1 MKEEIFMELSLNSD
15 IDMGNDAY
23 HIQTEDWGLSS
34 PYIVSRIFKNG
45 AVLKSVKTPYSDLI
59 EAPIWDKTAVEE
71 AVKVQ
76 HDRILDLLLSGQNI

>member
-1 MKEEIFMELSLNSD
+1 MELSLNSD
-15 IDMGNDAY
+15 ISLGIDSY
-23 HIQTEDWGLSS
+23 HIQTEDWGLAS

-45 AVLKSVKTPYSDLI
+45 AVLKSIKTPYSDLI

-76 HDRILDLLLSGQNI
+76 HDRILDQLIAGQNI